1 MVEFAQITRGHWLT
15 FHRKV
20 KLCPQ
25 IKGRTMT
32 EMCYY
37 EVLEVSKEC
46 SGAELK
52 KSYRKL
58 AMKYHPDRNPDDK
71 EAEDQF
77 KVVNEAY
84 QVLSDDK
91 KRGIYDRYGKAGL
104 EGQGGMGGGFGGGNM
119 DDIMDMFNSMFGGS
133 GGGFG
138 GGFGRTRR
146 DPSQKYALDFEIEL
160 PLAFHEAVFG
170 CEKKIDITFKT
181 PCDDCKG
188 TGAKDAK
195 LETCDYCKGQ
205 GQVLM
210 RQGPM
215 QFAQTCPKCHGEGQS
230 TAEECGSC
238 SGKGY
243 HEEDDIVTI
252 KIPAGVDSGNRLRA
266 QGYGNEAKNGARG
279 DLYLTFYVEED
290 ENFVRNGKDI
300 YVEVPVFF
308 TQAIL
313 GETIAIPALEGE
325 LDLELKQSTKDKEQ
339 FVFEDEG
346 VADVHGGRKGRL
358 VAQIQMILPKQINEE
373 QKELLEKLQES
384 YGVESSPHKSTFDS
398 AFSRVKGWFKS

>member
-1 MVEFAQITRGHWLT
+1 
-15 FHRKV
+15 
-20 KLCPQ
+20 
-25 IKGRTMT
+25 MT
-32 EMCYY
+32 ELDYY
-37 EVLEVSKEC
+37 EVLEVSKDC

-84 QVLSDDK
+84 QVLSDEE

-119 DDIMDMFNSMFGGS
+119 DDIMDIFNSMFGGS

-138 GGFGRTRR
+138 GGFGQTRR
-146 DPSQKYALDFEIEL
+146 DPGQKYALDFEIEL

-170 CEKKIDITFKT
+170 CEKKIDIHYKAS
-181 PCDDCKG
+181 CGDCEG

-195 LETCDYCKGQ
+195 LETCDYCQGQ

-215 QFAQTCPKCHGEGQS
+215 QFAQTCPKCHGQGQS
-230 TAEECGSC
+230 IKEECGSC
-238 SGKGY
+238 SGQGY
-243 HEEDDIVTI
+243 HEEEDTVTVS
-252 KIPAGVDSGNRLRA
+252 IPAGVDSGNRLRA
-266 QGYGNEAKNGARG
+266 QGYGNESKNGQRG
-279 DLYLTFYVEED
+279 DLYLTFHVKED
-290 ENFVRNGKDI
+290 ENFIRNGNDI
-300 YVEVPVFF
+300 YIEVPVFF

-313 GETIAIPALEGE
+313 GETISIPALDGE
-325 LDLELKQSTKDKEQ
+325 LELELKQSTKDKEQ
-339 FVFEDEG
+339 FVFDGEG

-358 VAQIQMILPKQINEE
+358 VAQIRMVLPKKINEE

-384 YGVESSPHKSTFDS
+384 YGVESRPHKSTFDS
-398 AFSRVKGWFKS
+398 AFDRVKNWFKN

>member
-1 MVEFAQITRGHWLT
+1 
-15 FHRKV
+15 
-20 KLCPQ
+20 
-25 IKGRTMT
+25 MT

-37 EVLEVSKEC
+37 EVLEVSKDC

-71 EAEDQF
+71 EAEDTF
-77 KVVNEAY
+77 KIVNEAY
-84 QVLSDDK
+84 QVLSDDE
-91 KRGIYDRYGKAGL
+91 KRAIYDRYGKAGL

-119 DDIMDMFNSMFGGS
+119 DDIMDIFNSMFGGS

-138 GGFGRTRR
+138 GGFGHTRR

-170 CEKKIDITFKT
+170 CEKKIDITYKT
-181 PCDDCKG
+181 PCSDCEG

-215 QFAQTCPKCHGEGQS
+215 QFAQTCPKCHGEGRS
-230 TAEECGSC
+230 IAEKCGSC
-238 SGKGY
+238 DGKGY
-243 HEEDDIVTI
+243 HEEDDSVTI
-252 KIPAGVDSGNRLRA
+252 SIPAGVDSGNRLRA
-266 QGYGNEAKNGARG
+266 QGYGNEAKNGSRG

-290 ENFVRNGKDI
+290 ENFIRNGKDI

-313 GETIAIPALEGE
+313 GETITIPALEGE

-339 FVFEDEG
+339 FVFEGEG

-358 VAQIQMILPKQINEE
+358 VAQIRMILPKKINEE

-384 YGVESSPHKSTFDS
+384 YGVESRPHKSTFDS
-398 AFSRVKGWFKS
+398 AFSRVKGWFKN

>member
-1 MVEFAQITRGHWLT
+1 MLLYGEIS
-15 FHRKV
+15 
-20 KLCPQ
+20 
-25 IKGRTMT
+25 MT

-37 EVLEVSKEC
+37 EVLEVTKTC

-58 AMKYHPDRNPDDK
+58 AMKYHPDRNQGDK
-71 EAEDQF
+71 EAEDHF

-84 QVLSDDK
+84 QILSDEQ
-91 KRGIYDRYGKAGL
+91 KRSTYDRYGKAGL

-119 DDIMDMFNSMFGGS
+119 DDVMDMFNSMFGGS

-160 PLAFHEAVFG
+160 SLAFHEAIFG
-170 CEKKIDITFKT
+170 CEKKVDITYKT
-181 PCDDCKG
+181 ACNDCKG

-195 LETCDYCKGQ
+195 LETCNYCKGQ

-215 QFAQTCPKCHGEGQS
+215 QFAQTCPQCQGEGKS
-230 TAEECGSC
+230 IKTKC
-238 SGKGY
+238 SPCRGKGY
-243 HEEDDIVTI
+243 HEEDDTVTVS
-252 KIPAGVDSGNRLRA
+252 IPAGVDSGNRLRA
-266 QGYGNEAKNGARG
+266 QGYGNEARSGSRG
-279 DLYLTFYVEED
+279 DLYLTFHVEED
-290 ENFVRNGKDI
+290 ENFIRNGNDI

-313 GETIAIPALEGE
+313 GETITIPALNGE
-325 LDLELKQSTKDKEQ
+325 LELELKQSTKDKEH
-339 FVFEDEG
+339 FVFENEG

-358 VAQIQMILPKQINEE
+358 VAQILMTLPKKINAE

-384 YGVESSPHKSTFDS
+384 YGVEGSPHKNTFDS
-398 AFSRVKGWFKS
+398 AFDRVKGWFKN